1 MNQPRTWQELA
12 QQRARQRMAEILD
25 DICSEQEAL
34 DMLWEIYY
42 RNGGT
47 QVRDRQTGA
56 KRCQYG
62 RPSVGSENQLR

>member
-1 MNQPRTWQELA
+1 
-12 QQRARQRMAEILD
+12 MAEILD

-47 QVRDRQTGA
+47 QVRPNRRAPDINSMGA
-56 KRCQYG
+56 RLLDQEISKAD
-62 RPSVGSENQLR
+62 

>member
-1 MNQPRTWQELA
+1 MIPRKSWQELA

-34 DMLWEIYY
+34 DMRWEIYY

-47 QVRDRQTGA
+47 QVRGDQR
-56 KRCQYG
+56 
-62 RPSVGSENQLR
+62 S

>member
-1 MNQPRTWQELA
+1 MIFLPQISCWPQRLAEAQPRTWQELA
-12 QQRARQRMAEILD
+12 QQRARQRMTEILD

-47 QVRDRQTGA
+47 QAREG
-56 KRCQYG
+56 
-62 RPSVGSENQLR
+62 QLR